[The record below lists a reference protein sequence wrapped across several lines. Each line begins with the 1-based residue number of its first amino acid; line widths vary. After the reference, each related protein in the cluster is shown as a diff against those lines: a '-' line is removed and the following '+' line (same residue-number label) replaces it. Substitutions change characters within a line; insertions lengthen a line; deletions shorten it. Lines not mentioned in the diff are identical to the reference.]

1 MDHWDESQALSHG
14 SDGFTQDNRDLLQ
27 LMQEAAC
34 VRNSNRYL
42 LPMMPDMIDQSTSP
56 LDRRHPPTLVH
67 IQQPTHP
74 SKYQLPKP
82 TRTNAV
88 VSALVQHIIRS
99 WREHSARSVA
109 MKFNCFFLMPFIDE
123 FPFYLRQELDRV
135 YEGDMANLFD
145 ISELKAALKR
155 KRDDLIAECKANE
168 RLQGKFDVID
178 SQLRASKMALETPGD
193 DEEDDIIS
201 PPAPEEEDGSGG
213 GYSMGGMGGYEE
225 EPVDMMDMAGGEAA
239 LDDEDWDGGYGGFGD
254 EAGARFEDEVNDLLG
269 PLPPPSGPGP
279 ANPGRNM
286 SSDGEVRRD

>member
-1 MDHWDESQALSHG
+1 M
-14 SDGFTQDNRDLLQ
+14 
-27 LMQEAAC
+27 
-34 VRNSNRYL
+34 
-42 LPMMPDMIDQSTSP
+42 
-56 LDRRHPPTLVH
+56 
-67 IQQPTHP
+67 
-74 SKYQLPKP
+74 
-82 TRTNAV
+82 

-99 WREHSARSVA
+99 WREHFARSVA

-213 GYSMGGMGGYEE
+213 GYGMGGMGGYEE

-279 ANPGRNM
+279 ANPGCNM